1 VRAFHKSGR
10 WLVGFSTFSRG
21 LHRGK
26 PDADL
31 HDWNVRSGKF
41 DVLFGGSSRD
51 LPPKETI
58 EVQTTEIGY
67 PKLTRTS
74 MLKDFQNH
82 PKGKAFYPQLV
93 EASDVDI
100 PFGEPRSFA

>member
-1 VRAFHKSGR
+1 MRAFHKSGEVAC
-10 WLVGFSTFSRG
+10 WISTFSRG

-41 DVLFGGSSRD
+41 DVLVGGSSRD
-51 LPPKETI
+51 LPLKETI

-74 MLKDFQNH
+74 MLKDFQN
-82 PKGKAFYPQLV
+82 PGCYCN
-93 EASDVDI
+93 ASIAI
-100 PFGEPRSFA
+100 PVAGIRDQ